1 MKMSHVWKSGSRKK
15 KTKPTY
21 KIRWE
26 LLGLSRPDRDSAGPS
41 IDTIRNEVSVLAAQ
55 GLSERTRSSD
65 ELSAR
70 DGRHQSA
77 AQKAARTRGSRKS
90 PKA

>member
-26 LLGLSRPDRDSAGPS
+26 LLGLSRPDRAPAGQS
-41 IDTIRNEVSVLAAQ
+41 IDAIRNEVSVLAAQ

-65 ELSAR
+65 KSPVRERS
-70 DGRHQSA
+70 HQPA
-77 AQKAARTRGSRKS
+77 AHKASRTTGSRKS
-90 PKA
+90 P

>member
-26 LLGLSRPDRDSAGPS
+26 LLGLSRPDRAPAGPS
-41 IDTIRNEVSVLAAQ
+41 IDAIRNEVSVLAAQ
-55 GLSERTRSSD
+55 GLSERTRSAD
-65 ELSAR
+65 EASAR
-70 DGRHQSA
+70 QRRHQPAS
-77 AQKAARTRGSRKS
+77 KASRTRGSRKS
-90 PKA
+90 S